1 MKPYKVTWFKKDKGR
16 QSKKFKLSYSTKMS
30 LGSNIRLKLL
40 RKMAPQKVQIKRN
53 RWSKEEEEVE
63 TISRNIISNLKI
75 GTLSRKDVDQEVGE
89 LENRKILLLWIK
101 NLTNSKYKQP

>member
-1 MKPYKVTWFKKDKGR
+1 MKPYKVTWFKKDKGL
-16 QSKKFKLSYSTKMS
+16 QSKKFKLNYSTKMS

-40 RKMAPQKVQIKRN
+40 SKMAPQKVQIKRN

-75 GTLSRKDVDQEVGE
+75 GT
-89 LENRKILLLWIK
+89 
-101 NLTNSKYKQP
+101 